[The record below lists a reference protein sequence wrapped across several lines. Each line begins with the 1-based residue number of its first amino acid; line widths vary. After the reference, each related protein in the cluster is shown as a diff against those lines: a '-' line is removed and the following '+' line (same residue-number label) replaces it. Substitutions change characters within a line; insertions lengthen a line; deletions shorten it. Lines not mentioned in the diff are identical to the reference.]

1 MTSFAFAAP
10 APVRPAILSGRRVDF
25 WRAADWAALCPGWR
39 PAAGYWREPRD
50 GALLAALTGCQS
62 DIAIAA
68 LRRLGRSWL
77 LSVSDARAADA
88 GRPALWTCM
97 LTPLPPSMAEA
108 ILAGGGLPR
117 TPKERT

>member
-1 MTSFAFAAP
+1 MTSHGLASP
-10 APVRPAILSGRRVDF
+10 PPVRPGILSGRRVDF

-39 PAAGYWREPRD
+39 PAAGYWREPRE
-50 GALLAALTGCQS
+50 GALLAALAGCQS

-68 LRRLGRSWL
+68 LRRLGRSWM
-77 LSVSDARAADA
+77 LSVQDARAADA
-88 GRPALWTCM
+88 GRPALWTCK
-97 LTPLPPSMAEA
+97 LTPLPPLTAEA